1 MRVISALIA
10 MTVLF
15 ISGVW
20 IQQSISEI
28 DPESLM
34 GMWHFD
40 QGKGGTV
47 KDSSPNGNDGKIVD
61 AKRVEG
67 KEGMGIEF
75 DGSNH
80 VVIPAS
86 KTTDDFLD
94 GFTYLLWVKPL
105 GNPSGPHVR
114 LIERDWHNPN
124 ILIGPTD
131 FYGSFLFNGGID
143 SSQVRGGEWEME
155 EWSFVALTHDGKTLA
170 LYVNGEIVAD
180 LDVGEP
186 SFSQQHDKG
195 SIWLT
200 RWKGGAGWDFK
211 GVLDEIAIFNVA
223 LSEDD
228 LTTIMEDGLEKALDV
243 SPVGRLTTTWGNIKR

>member
-1 MRVISALIA
+1 MRVLIILAA
-10 MTVLF
+10 MLVLF
-15 ISGVW
+15 ISGTWV
-20 IQQSISEI
+20 QESTSEI
-28 DPESLM
+28 DPESVM
-34 GMWHFD
+34 GIWNFD
-40 QGKGGTV
+40 QEKGGTV
-47 KDSSPNGNDGKIVD
+47 KDTSGNGNDGKIVD
-61 AKRVEG
+61 AERVEG

-75 DGSNH
+75 DGTNH

-86 KTTDDFLD
+86 ETVNDFLD

-131 FYGSFLFNGGID
+131 FYGSFIFNGGID
-143 SSQVRGGEWEME
+143 NSAVRGGAWEMD
-155 EWSFVALTHDGKTLA
+155 EWSFVALTHDGKTLI
-170 LYVNGEIVAD
+170 LYVDGEAVAD

-186 SFSQQHDKG
+186 DFTEQHDGG

-200 RWKGGAGWDFK
+200 RWKGGPGWDFS
-211 GVLDEIAIFNVA
+211 GVLDEVAIFNAA

-228 LTTIMEDGLEKALDV
+228 LNVIMTEGLEKALAV
-243 SPVGRLTTTWGNIKR
+243 SPIDRLTTTWAHIKR

>member
-1 MRVISALIA
+1 MRVIGTLIA
-10 MTVLF
+10 IMVLF
-15 ISGVW
+15 ISGIWV
-20 IQQSISEI
+20 QESISEI

-40 QGKGGTV
+40 HGKGGTV

-61 AKRVEG
+61 AERVEG

-86 KTTDDFLD
+86 ETMDDFLD

-124 ILIGPTD
+124 ILIGPND

-143 SSQVRGGEWEME
+143 NSQVRGGEWEME

-186 SFSQQHDKG
+186 TFTQNNDGG

-200 RWKGGAGWDFK
+200 RWKGGAGWDFS

-228 LTTIMEDGLEKALDV
+228 LGTIMEKGLEKALDV
-243 SPVGRLTTTWGNIKR
+243 SPVGRLTTTWGHLKR

>member
-1 MRVISALIA
+1 MRVLIILAA
-10 MTVLF
+10 MLVLF
-15 ISGVW
+15 ISGMWV
-20 IQQSISEI
+20 QESTSEI
-28 DPESLM
+28 DPESVM
-34 GMWHFD
+34 GIWNFD
-40 QGKGGTV
+40 QEKGGTV
-47 KDSSPNGNDGKIVD
+47 KDTSGNGNDGKIVD
-61 AKRVEG
+61 AERVEG

-75 DGSNH
+75 DGTNH

-86 KTTDDFLD
+86 ETVNDFLD

-131 FYGSFLFNGGID
+131 FYGSFIFNGGID
-143 SSQVRGGEWEME
+143 NSAVRGGAWEMD
-155 EWSFVALTHDGKTLA
+155 EWSFVALTHDGKTLI
-170 LYVNGEIVAD
+170 LYVDGEAVAD

-186 SFSQQHDKG
+186 DFTEQHDGG

-200 RWKGGAGWDFK
+200 RWKGGPGWDFS
-211 GVLDEIAIFNVA
+211 GVLDEVAIFNAA

-228 LTTIMEDGLEKALDV
+228 LNVIMTEGLEKALAV
-243 SPVGRLTTTWGNIKR
+243 SPIDRLTTTWAHIKR

>member
-10 MTVLF
+10 IVVLF
-15 ISGVW
+15 ISGIW
-20 IQQSISEI
+20 IQESISEI

-34 GMWHFD
+34 GMWDFD
-40 QGKGGTV
+40 QGQGGTV
-47 KDSSPNGNDGKIVD
+47 EDASPNGNDGEIVD

-86 KTTDDFLD
+86 ESTDDFLD

-124 ILIGPTD
+124 ILIGPND
-131 FYGSFLFNGGID
+131 FYSSFLFNGVID
-143 SSQVRGGEWEME
+143 NSQIRGGTWEME
-155 EWSFVALTHDGKTLA
+155 EWSFVALTHDGETLA
-170 LYVNGEIVAD
+170 LYVDGETVAD
-180 LDVGEP
+180 LKVGKPTFTQNNE
-186 SFSQQHDKG
+186 SG
-195 SIWLT
+195 SIWLAG
-200 RWKGGAGWDFK
+200 WKGRPGWDFE
-211 GVLDEIAIFNVA
+211 GVLDEVAIFNAA

-228 LTTIMEDGLEKALDV
+228 LGTVMENGLEKALNV
-243 SPVGRLTTTWGNIKR
+243 SPVGRLTTTWGNIKQ